1 MADIQIIDAEK
12 RFGSN
17 HVIRKLNLHI
27 KHGEFVV
34 LLGPSGCGKTTTLRA
49 LAGLESIDSGEIR
62 IGDRRVDQLPP
73 QQRDTAFVFQ
83 LYSLYPHLTTFD
95 NIAFPLRAAN
105 VREAEVKTQVHA
117 VAKVLRIEHLLDKR
131 PSALAG
137 GDMQRVTIGRA
148 LVRRPAAML
157 MDEPIGALDAKLR
170 EEMRA
175 ELRRLH
181 IENDS
186 TTVYVTHD
194 QVEAMSMADKIGV
207 MHDGVLQQYDS
218 PTRVYDEPA
227 NLFVAQF
234 VGSPIMNVVD
244 CEVQA
249 TPSQGHGASMRVGG
263 MSEAF
268 ALGPRAMSKLTSTS
282 GGELALGIR
291 PEAIGVSRAPSP
303 GAVRAQVHLIEPMG
317 AYDIVDIAMSGE
329 DKSKAVGTG
338 TTLRA
343 RTACRFVRE
352 QGDTVWLTLD
362 DARTHFFDKRSGLS
376 LRAA

>member
-12 RFGSN
+12 RFGAN

-27 KHGEFVV
+27 HHGEFVV

-62 IGDRRVDQLPP
+62 IGGRRVDQLPP
-73 QQRDTAFVFQ
+73 QERDTAFVFQ
-83 LYSLYPHLTTFD
+83 LYSLYPHLTAFD
-95 NIAFPLRAAN
+95 NIAFPLRAAGMPDAK
-105 VREAEVKTQVHA
+105 VREAVVA
-117 VAKVLRIEHLLDKR
+117 VAKVLRIEHLLKKR

-148 LVRRPAAML
+148 LVRRPEAML

-207 MHDGVLQQYDS
+207 MNDGLLQQYDS

-244 CEVQA
+244 CRIE
-249 TPSQGHGASMRVGG
+249 ASAGGTGMRLDG
-263 MSEAF
+263 MLDAVT
-268 ALGPRAMSKLTSTS
+268 LGPRAMAKLN
-282 GGELALGIR
+282 GAGPAVGELALGVR
-291 PEAIGVSRAPSP
+291 PEAISVSRSP
-303 GAVRAQVHLIEPMG
+303 VAGAIVGRVHLIEPMG
-317 AYDIVDIAMSGE
+317 AYDIVDITTAAGHGSG
-329 DKSKAVGTG
+329 A
-338 TTLRA
+338 TLRA
-343 RTACRFVRE
+343 RTASQFVSA
-352 QGDTVWLTLD
+352 QGDPVWLSLD
-362 DARTHFFDKRSGLS
+362 DARTHFFDKRSGLL
-376 LRAA
+376 LRAAS

>member
-12 RFGSN
+12 HFGGN

-27 KHGEFVV
+27 RHGEFVV

-49 LAGLESIDSGEIR
+49 IAGLESIDSGEIR
-62 IGDRRVDQLPP
+62 IGERRVDQLPP
-73 QQRDTAFVFQ
+73 QERDTAFVFQ
-83 LYSLYPHLTTFD
+83 LYSLYPHLTAFD
-95 NIAFPLRAAN
+95 NIAFPLRASGMADAK
-105 VREAEVKTQVHA
+105 VREAVTA
-117 VAKVLRIEHLLDKR
+117 VAKVLRIEHLLKKR

-148 LVRRPAAML
+148 LVRRPEAML

-181 IENDS
+181 IENNS

-207 MHDGVLQQYDS
+207 MNDGLLQQYDS

-244 CEVQA
+244 CQIEA
-249 TPSQGHGASMRVGG
+249 HAGGTGLRLAG
-263 MSEAF
+263 MSEAV
-268 ALGPRAMSKLTSTS
+268 ALGPRATAKSRS
-282 GGELALGIR
+282 GNVAANGLALGIR
-291 PEAIGVSRAPSP
+291 PEAIVVSRTPVA
-303 GAVRAQVHLIEPMG
+303 GAIAAHVHLIEPMG
-317 AYDIVDIAMSGE
+317 PYDIVDVTTAAGHGNG
-329 DKSKAVGTG
+329 A
-338 TTLRA
+338 TLRA
-343 RTACRFVRE
+343 RTASQFVE
-352 QGDTVWLTLD
+352 AQGDQVWLSLD
-362 DARTHFFDKRSGLS
+362 DARTHFFDKSSGNL
-376 LRAA
+376 LRAAA

>member
-1 MADIQIIDAEK
+1 MADVQIIDAEK
-12 RFGSN
+12 HFGAN
-17 HVIRKLNLHI
+17 HVIRKLNLQI
-27 KHGEFVV
+27 QHGEFVV

-62 IGDRRVDQLPP
+62 IGGRRVDHLPP

-83 LYSLYPHLTTFD
+83 LYSLYPHLTAFD
-95 NIAFPLRAAN
+95 NIAFPLRAAGVPEAK
-105 VREAEVKTQVHA
+105 VRDAVNG
-117 VAKVLRIEHLLDKR
+117 VAKVLRIDHLLKKR
-131 PSALAG
+131 PAALAG

-207 MHDGVLQQYDS
+207 MNDGLLQQYDS
-218 PTRVYDEPA
+218 PTKVYDEPA

-244 CEVQA
+244 CEIAA
-249 TPSQGHGASMRVGG
+249 TVNGTGLRLPG
-263 MSEAF
+263 MSEAV
-268 ALGPRAMSKLTSTS
+268 ALGPRSAAKLN
-282 GGELALGIR
+282 GGRMAASELVLGVR
-291 PEAIGVSRAPSP
+291 PEAIAVSRTAVA
-303 GAVRAQVHLIEPMG
+303 GAIAARVHLIEPMG
-317 AYDIVDIAMSGE
+317 AYDIVDITTA
-329 DKSKAVGTG
+329 TG
-338 TTLRA
+338 PDPGATLRA
-343 RTACRFVRE
+343 RTATQFVRT
-352 QGDTVWLTLD
+352 QGDPVWLSLD
-362 DARTHFFDKRSGLS
+362 DARTHFFNKRSGQL
-376 LRAA
+376 LRPVE